1 MSELTLTAA
10 PGRTP
15 GTSSSNRLR
24 GEGRIPAVV
33 YGQGIE
39 AVSVSV
45 DRRELRAAL
54 HTDAGHNALINLE
67 VGSARHLTI
76 VKSLQRHPV
85 RNDVVHVDFI
95 VVNRNEAITVD
106 VPIVLVG
113 EAHEVEIAQGT
124 LDQVL
129 YSLSLQA
136 LPGNIPNEITVD
148 VTALTV
154 GDSIRVG
161 DLSLPDGV
169 STEIDPEEAVVM
181 AALTRAAMAGEE
193 AAEGEGTEE
202 GATDAEGS
210 ADGESG
216 GDAGS
221 AGDGGDAGES

>member
-10 PGRTP
+10 PGRTT

-193 AAEGEGTEE
+193 AAEDE
-202 GATDAEGS
+202 GAEGAGDAEGS
-210 ADGESG
+210 ADGDAG

>member
-1 MSELTLTAA
+1 MPEVTLTAA
-10 PGRTP
+10 PGRAV
-15 GTSSSNRLR
+15 GSSSSNRLR

-39 AVSVSV
+39 NVPISV

-67 VGSARHLTI
+67 VGGARHLTI

-124 LDQVL
+124 LDQIL
-129 YSLSLQA
+129 HSLTLQA
-136 LPGNIPNEITVD
+136 LPGNIPNEIVVD
-148 VTALTV
+148 VSALTI

-161 DLSLPDGV
+161 DLPLPAGV
-169 STEIDPEEAVVM
+169 TTELDPEEAVVM
-181 AALTRAAMAGEE
+181 AALTRAALADVEEEGGEE
-193 AAEGEGTEE
+193 G
-202 GATDAEGS
+202 
-210 ADGESG
+210 SG
-216 GDAGS
+216 GAGS
-221 AGDGGDAGES
+221 DGAVEASEES

>member
-1 MSELTLTAA
+1 MPEVTLTAA
-10 PGRTP
+10 PGRAL

-24 GEGRIPAVV
+24 GGGRIPAVV
-33 YGQGIE
+33 YGQGID

-95 VVNRNEAITVD
+95 VVNRNEAITVE

-129 YSLSLQA
+129 HSLTLQA
-136 LPGNIPNEITVD
+136 KPGNIPNEILVD
-148 VTALTV
+148 VSALTI

-161 DLSLPDGV
+161 DLELPAGAT
-169 STEIDPEEAVVM
+169 TEVDPEEAVVM
-181 AALTRAAMAGEE
+181 AALTRAALADASDEGGE
-193 AAEGEGTEE
+193 AAADGATEE
-202 GATDAEGS
+202 S
-210 ADGESG
+210 
-216 GDAGS
+216 
-221 AGDGGDAGES
+221 